1 MSNSSNRIRD
11 LFGGLVAL
19 SGASLVCWQAMLVY
33 YLIVGRVE
41 VGEEHPPFV
50 VITVLIVV
58 GILLIA
64 AGYKLTNPS
73 TAKSVDEN

>member
-1 MSNSSNRIRD
+1 
-11 LFGGLVAL
+11 
-19 SGASLVCWQAMLVY
+19 MLVY